1 MAQGTLSGRCVR
13 RRPFWVLNAT
23 GFLGPPTQ
31 KSKASSGGPK
41 HALLLG
47 LGPGVA
53 PGRVACCFD
62 SRRRLSPFSR
72 SIFVPRWRA
81 RACSGMLG
89 RAGHAPSKAW
99 VRPAPKFALPAG
111 PGRAPASSPAWQFPA
126 RSATRQ
132 VCNPPPPHTHTHK
145 LFTIFKHTLSMGMA
159 CLVAFPT
166 KAPDQAVRETE
177 PSRKPLLGSLY
188 PPRTVW
194 RGGDGF
200 GFSLVMAGGRRVW
213 VPTGDGGGAKGLGC
227 HW

>member
-1 MAQGTLSGRCVR
+1 MRGNCCVPWIVMYNVHGICYCSIDTVAILAQGTLSGRCVR

-126 RSATRQ
+126 RSA
-132 VCNPPPPHTHTHK
+132 
-145 LFTIFKHTLSMGMA
+145 
-159 CLVAFPT
+159 
-166 KAPDQAVRETE
+166 APNE
-177 PSRKPLLGSLY
+177 LLCRLL
-188 PPRTVW
+188 R
-194 RGGDGF
+194 
-200 GFSLVMAGGRRVW
+200 
-213 VPTGDGGGAKGLGC
+213 
-227 HW
+227 